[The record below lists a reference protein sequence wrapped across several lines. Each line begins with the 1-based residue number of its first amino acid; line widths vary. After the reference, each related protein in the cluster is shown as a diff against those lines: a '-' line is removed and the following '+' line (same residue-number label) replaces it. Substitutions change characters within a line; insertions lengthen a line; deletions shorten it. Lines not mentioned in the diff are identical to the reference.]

1 MGIWLAAIWTATG
14 PETQFQHRQQWGVNQ
29 GRTVFSQ
36 LLGFLPDREFRRC
49 VARYGGDARPR
60 GFSCWD
66 QYLSMAFAQL
76 TYRDSLRDIEACLRS
91 LGGKLY
97 HMGFHGRVAR
107 STLADANDSHDWR
120 IYADFAQVLIRLAR
134 PLYASDPI
142 GVELDQSLYALDSTT
157 IDLCLSLF
165 PWAKFRKHKAA
176 VKMHTLLD
184 LHGNIPTF
192 ISITSGKVHDVNI
205 LDEIL
210 PEAGAFY
217 VMDRGYVDFE
227 RLYIFTLS
235 AAFFVVRTKSN
246 VVLQRR
252 YSHPVDKTTGVR
264 SDHTVIL
271 TVIGSAKAYPE
282 QLRRV
287 SYLDVATRKRFK
299 FLTNNF
305 TLPALTIALIYKSRW
320 QVELFF
326 KWIKQHLR
334 IKAFFGTTE
343 NAVKTQIWI
352 AVSVYVLVAI
362 VRKRMSLDFSLY
374 QILQILSLTLFEK
387 TPILQALQASDPK
400 NSLFDDGNQLILFD
414 F

>member
-1 MGIWLAAIWTATG
+1 M
-14 PETQFQHRQQWGVNQ
+14 NQ

-36 LLGFLPDREFRRC
+36 LLNFLPDREFRRC

-76 TYRDSLRDIEACLRS
+76 TYRDGLRNIEACLRS

-107 STLADANDSHDWR
+107 STLADATDAHDWR
-120 IYADFAQVLIRLAR
+120 IYADFAQVLVGIAR

-142 GVELDQSLYALDSTT
+142 GVDLDQSLYALDSTT

-165 PWAKFRKHKAA
+165 PWAKFRRHKAA

-192 ISITSGKVHDVNI
+192 ISITDGKVHDVNI

-210 PEAGAFY
+210 PAAGAIY

-227 RLYIFTLS
+227 RLYVFTLS
-235 AAFFVVRTKSN
+235 SAFFVVRTKSN

-252 YSHPVDKTTGVR
+252 YSRPVDKSTGVR

-271 TVIGSAKAYPE
+271 TAFDSAMVYPDA
-282 QLRRV
+282 LRRV
-287 SYLDVATRKRFK
+287 SYLDVETRKRFK

-305 TLPALTIALIYKSRW
+305 VLPALTIAQIYKSRW

-334 IKAFFGTTE
+334 IKAFYSTGE

-352 AVSVYVLVAI
+352 AVSVSVLVAI
-362 VRKRMSLDFSLY
+362 VRKRLGLQASLY
-374 QILQILSLTLFEK
+374 QILQILSVTLFEK
-387 TPILQALQASDPK
+387 TPILRALLPSD
-400 NSLFDDGNQLILFD
+400 SEEIALDFANQLNLFSL
-414 F
+414 

>member
-1 MGIWLAAIWTATG
+1 MNA
-14 PETQFQHRQQWGVNQ
+14 

-36 LLGFLPDREFRRC
+36 LIEFLPHQEFQKC
-49 VARYGGDARPR
+49 VARYAGDRYLKNL
-60 GFSCWD
+60 SCWD
-66 QYLSMAFAQL
+66 QYLAMAFAQF
-76 TYRDSLRDIEACLRS
+76 TYRESLRDIEACL
-91 LGGKLY
+91 GAMQGKLY
-97 HMGFHGRVAR
+97 HLGFRGKVAR
-107 STLADANDSHDWR
+107 STLADANEAHDWR
-120 IYADFAQVLIRLAR
+120 IFAGFAQVLIGIAR
-134 PLYASDPI
+134 PLYARDPI
-142 GVELDQSLYALDSTT
+142 GVDLAQSLYALDSTT

-192 ISITSGKVHDVNI
+192 ISITDGKVHDVNV
-205 LDEIL
+205 LDEFL

-217 VMDRGYVDFE
+217 VMDRGYLDFE
-227 RLYIFTLS
+227 RLYGFTLS
-235 AAFFVVRTKSN
+235 SAFFVVRTKSN
-246 VVLQRR
+246 VLLQRR
-252 YSHPVDKTTGVR
+252 YSHAVDKATGVR

-271 TVIGSAKAYPE
+271 TTVGSAKAYPDA
-282 QLRRV
+282 LRRV
-287 SYLDVATRKRFK
+287 SYLDVETRKRFK

-305 TLPALTIALIYKSRW
+305 TLPALTIAQIYKCRW

-334 IKAFFGTTE
+334 IKAFFGTSE

-362 VRKRMSLDFSLY
+362 IRKRLGLEASLY

-387 TPILQALQASDPK
+387 TPILQALQASDSREELVDP
-400 NSLFDDGNQLILFD
+400 GNQLILFD